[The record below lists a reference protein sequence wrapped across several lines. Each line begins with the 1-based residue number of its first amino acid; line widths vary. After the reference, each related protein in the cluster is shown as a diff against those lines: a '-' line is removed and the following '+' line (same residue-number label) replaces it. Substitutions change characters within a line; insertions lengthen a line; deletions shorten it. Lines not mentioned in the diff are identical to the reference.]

1 MSEDLNSITV
11 ALVKLQTEVQ
21 GLGDKISDSL
31 KVTEKNITELWNK
44 HNKLIEST
52 LPAMAD
58 DLHSLDKRIT
68 QSETTNV
75 ATAVQIKEVHGF
87 LARLDKSILENRKE
101 DDERYGKFKEIID
114 QGKGMKIIIG
124 AVVALFS
131 FYVAVKEFTGK
142 SESYPNQTTITKD
155 IPK

>member
-1 MSEDLNSITV
+1 MSEDINSITV
-11 ALVKLQTEVQ
+11 ALVKLKTEVQ

-52 LPAMAD
+52 LPAMAN
-58 DLHSLDKRIT
+58 DLHSLDKRVT
-68 QSETTNV
+68 QSETTNL

-101 DDERYGKFKEIID
+101 DDNRYEKFKEIID
-114 QGKGMKIIIG
+114 QGKGMKVIVA
-124 AVVALFS
+124 AVASAFL
-131 FYVAVKEFTGK
+131 FYVAVKEFSDKGNNGSIASK
-142 SESYPNQTTITKD
+142 EVKVNE
-155 IPK
+155 